1 MTARLQVEALVAHAA
16 RHAIALVILV
26 VGADEPALALV
37 GALAL
42 HLAAFAFTHELAHGA
57 LGLPRRL
64 NELALSLAALPM
76 LVPGHGM
83 RAMHLRHH
91 ARPLADDDLEGVGA
105 TMPLWRAVLA
115 GPMNTAQYRTE
126 AFRVG
131 NRAWLIAETLAALA
145 LTALALISRTTLGA
159 AWVLVNVVLQL
170 TASAWASNLPHRPP
184 PLFVKVARHLEW
196 TRSAVVASFLHHE
209 LHHRFP
215 SLPLPAKEWAPEW
228 MSRRNQEPPASRCS

>member
-1 MTARLQVEALVAHAA
+1 MRLQVEALVAHAV
-16 RHAIALVILV
+16 RHAIAVAILIA
-26 VGADEPALALV
+26 GAHHAPVALV

-42 HLAAFAFTHELAHGA
+42 HLAAFALTHELAHGA
-57 LGLPRRL
+57 LGVPRRL
-64 NELALSLAALPM
+64 NEFALSFAALPM
-76 LVPGHGM
+76 LVAGHGM
-83 RAMHLRHH
+83 RLMHLRHH
-91 ARPLADDDLEGVGA
+91 ARPLASDDLEGVGA

-115 GPMNTAQYRTE
+115 GPMNAAQYRTE

-131 NRAWLIAETLAALA
+131 THRAWLIAETAVAMA

-159 AWVLVNVVLQL
+159 AWVVVNVVLQL

-184 PLFVKVARHLEW
+184 PLFVKIARHLEW

-215 SLPLPAKEWAPEW
+215 SLPLPAREKAPEW
-228 MSRRNQEPPASRCS
+228 TRIRNQARFASRCS

>member
-1 MTARLQVEALVAHAA
+1 MSARLQVEALLGHAV
-16 RHAIALVILV
+16 RHAIAIVLLIA
-26 VGADEPALALV
+26 GAHHAPVALA
-37 GALAL
+37 GALVL

-76 LVPGHGM
+76 LVAGHGM
-83 RAMHLRHH
+83 RALHLRHH
-91 ARPLADDDLEGVGA
+91 ARPLAADDLEGVGA
-105 TMPLWRAVLA
+105 TMTLWRAVLA
-115 GPMNTAQYRTE
+115 GPMNAAQYRTE
-126 AFRVG
+126 AFRAG
-131 NRAWLIAETLAALA
+131 DNRAWLIAETMAAIA
-145 LTALALISRTTLGA
+145 LTVLALISRTTLGA

-184 PLFVKVARHLEW
+184 AHFVKIARHLEW

-215 SLPLPAKEWAPEW
+215 SLPLPAWESIGW
-228 MSRRNQEPPASRCS
+228 MSRRNQENPA